1 MKGASGSGVR
11 DNDKEI
17 IFIWLITGIFEWW
30 VWMGCVRS
38 YLPDICTMN
47 QGWKVNLM
55 SRFVSVL
62 YEFDVLRVTRVILE
76 GITRS
81 TYVTTVVEAAG

>member
-1 MKGASGSGVR
+1 
-11 DNDKEI
+11 
-17 IFIWLITGIFEWW
+17 
-30 VWMGCVRS
+30 MGCVRS